1 MSEKQK
7 VLPPISPDDKHLDEL
22 IWERIIMRNGQPVHQ
37 IWRMERQYFPCGRCK
52 MPDNIKFIS
61 LPTGAY
67 KTCKYCGFTE
77 DAQPVNT
84 ETNEERAELL
94 SDKVVSVEEAWEI
107 LKKHKSH
114 PYAPLN
120 LPPAKVR
127 RERLR
132 TV

>member
-1 MSEKQK
+1 MSENKSK
-7 VLPPISPDDKHLDEL
+7 IPEISPDDKHLDVL

-37 IWRMERQYFPCGRCK
+37 IWKFERPYFPCGRCK
-52 MPDNIKFIS
+52 LPDNIKFIS

-77 DAQPVNT
+77 DAAPVNT
-84 ETNEERAELL
+84 ETNEERAELI
-94 SDKVVSVEEAWEI
+94 SDKVVSIEEAWII
-107 LKKHKSH
+107 LQKHKST

-132 TV
+132 VA